1 LKEIYLHRTED
12 LTKLTLYRQSK
23 MSKSSCPPP
32 DFEIA
37 EKQVYINTI
46 MRFLDSENK
55 KETAQNGSTRLQLLL
70 KKIVHP

>member
-1 LKEIYLHRTED
+1 
-12 LTKLTLYRQSK
+12 

-46 MRFLDSENK
+46 MRFLDRKTSKRRTNWIYQIKPFIKENSASPREVGWDSK
-55 KETAQNGSTRLQLLL
+55 
-70 KKIVHP
+70 